1 MTNHDILLVEDDLD
15 CVLLTRRALRKCGI
29 ADDLAVVHDGV
40 GALDYLFA
48 TGAYGERDR
57 REMPR
62 LVLLDLDLPK
72 LDGFE
77 VLRRLR
83 ADEQTKLLPVVVL
96 TSSREESDLLRAH
109 SLGANSYIRK
119 SVDSTEFNEAIRL
132 LGRYWLQLNLPAPRK
147 GS

>member
-1 MTNHDILLVEDDLD
+1 MTCHDILLVEDNIDS
-15 CVLLTRRALRKCGI
+15 VYLTRRALRKCDI
-29 ADDLAVVHDGV
+29 ADDLEVVHDGV
-40 GALDYLFA
+40 EALDYLFA
-48 TGAYGERDR
+48 TGAYMGRDR

-83 ADEQTKLLPVVVL
+83 ADERTKLLSVVVL
-96 TSSREESDLLRAH
+96 TSSKEESDLLRAH

-119 SVDSTEFNEAIRL
+119 PDDFTEFNEAIRL
-132 LGRYWLQLNLPAPRK
+132 LGRYWLHFNQPAPQK